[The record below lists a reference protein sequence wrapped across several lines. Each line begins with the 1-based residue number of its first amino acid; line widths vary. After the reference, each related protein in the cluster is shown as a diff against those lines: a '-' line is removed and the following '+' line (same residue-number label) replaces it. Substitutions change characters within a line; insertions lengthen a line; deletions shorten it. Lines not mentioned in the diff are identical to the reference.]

1 MKNKLP
7 LTKALLTLGT
17 VLSINASINA
27 QTYIIT
33 TIAGTG
39 TAGSSGDGGQATAAE
54 LNGPNGVSVDRLGN
68 VCIADNF
75 NCRARVVNPVGVIST
90 FAGTGTSGYSGDGG
104 PATAAKI
111 SSFAIGAYDPSNVHF
126 AFALPVAYLA
136 DFYGNRVRFVNSAG
150 VITTVAG
157 TGSGVSSG
165 DGGPATAAGIDGPFA
180 VAADGQGNLYIAED
194 YRNTIRKVNPSGIIT
209 TYAGNGYA
217 GNTGNGGPATAAE
230 MDQPTAVTVD
240 AAGNVYFC
248 DAINMVVR
256 KINTS
261 GIISLVA
268 GGGGAG
274 FSGDGGQATNAKL
287 LWPYGVAVDPYG
299 NIYVL
304 DAGNK
309 RVRMVNNAGIITTIA
324 GGGTSTANGIAGT
337 SAILN
342 QPTGVAVDQYGTVYI
357 SESGDNKVR
366 KLSLPS
372 FTLTA
377 SQIATGPCGSN
388 IQAATA
394 TVSGGLPPYTYLW
407 SPGGQTTKTIGSQAP
422 GSYTVTVTDSRG
434 AQLIQAI
441 TLGCTISGGG
451 GLSHQDVTNNN
462 TTVNTVSIYPNP
474 SKGLFNI
481 KYAPQGSVIE
491 LYNELGVNEK
501 TVISAGDET
510 TFLDT
515 SNLPNGIYFVRI
527 SNTDGSI
534 ISQQKIIKVQ

>member
-1 MKNKLP
+1 
-7 LTKALLTLGT
+7 
-17 VLSINASINA
+17 
-27 QTYIIT
+27 
-33 TIAGTG
+33 
-39 TAGSSGDGGQATAAE
+39 
-54 LNGPNGVSVDRLGN
+54 
-68 VCIADNF
+68 
-75 NCRARVVNPVGVIST
+75 
-90 FAGTGTSGYSGDGG
+90 
-104 PATAAKI
+104 
-111 SSFAIGAYDPSNVHF
+111 
-126 AFALPVAYLA
+126 
-136 DFYGNRVRFVNSAG
+136 
-150 VITTVAG
+150 
-157 TGSGVSSG
+157 
-165 DGGPATAAGIDGPFA
+165 
-180 VAADGQGNLYIAED
+180 
-194 YRNTIRKVNPSGIIT
+194 
-209 TYAGNGYA
+209 
-217 GNTGNGGPATAAE
+217 
-230 MDQPTAVTVD
+230 
-240 AAGNVYFC
+240 
-248 DAINMVVR
+248 
-256 KINTS
+256 
-261 GIISLVA
+261 
-268 GGGGAG
+268 
-274 FSGDGGQATNAKL
+274 
-287 LWPYGVAVDPYG
+287 
-299 NIYVL
+299 
-304 DAGNK
+304 
-309 RVRMVNNAGIITTIA
+309 MVNNAGIITTIA
-324 GGGTSTANGIAGT
+324 GGGTSTANGIAGI

-515 SNLPNGIYFVRI
+515 SNLPNGIYFMRI

-534 ISQQKIIKVQ
+534 ISQQKQLKCNKQTP